1 MVIALVVMVGGHGGH
16 RRIGGHGDRWCCH
29 GYCGGGGGIGG
40 GWWWLSSLAS
50 WRQLLLLGAVVAESA
65 EGRWWLQYVEN
76 G

>member
-1 MVIALVVMVGGHGGH
+1 MAVVALVAMVTDSVVAGGRCH
-16 RRIGGHGDRWCCH
+16 H

-40 GWWWLSSLAS
+40 GWWWLSSPAS
-50 WRQLLLLGAVVAESA
+50 WQRLSLLGAVVAESA